1 MTLISVLS
9 IPLGYLI
16 GSFSPSYFLGK
27 WLKGIDIREHGDGNA
42 GGTNAYHVLGL
53 KAAIAVIIIDVSKG
67 LLAVG
72 MASLLGT
79 SPLFVH
85 LAGAAAVAGHVF
97 PFYLSFRGGKGIGTA
112 IGIMAYYF
120 YQMISHKWISL
131 YLFLIFIAVLVVIH
145 LIIRKKEVLGI
156 IALPLLL
163 ILVLVSAPINLIT
176 VFTGIYIV
184 YISFMNIIL
193 NVLKL
198 WRRDTA
204 AQP

>member
-16 GSFSPSYFLGK
+16 GSFSPSYFLGR

-53 KAAIAVIIIDVSKG
+53 KAAIAVIVIDVSKG
-67 LLAVG
+67 LLALG
-72 MASLLGT
+72 IASLLGAG
-79 SPLFVH
+79 PLFVH

-97 PFYLSFRGGKGIGTA
+97 PFYLSFKGGKGIGTA

-120 YQMISHKWISL
+120 YQMISHKWVSL
-131 YLFLIFIAVLVVIH
+131 YLFLVFIVVLVAIQ
-145 LIIRKKEVLGI
+145 LIIRKKVVLGI

-176 VFTGIYIV
+176 IFTGIYII
-184 YISFMNIIL
+184 YIYSMNIIL
-193 NVLKL
+193 NVLRL

-204 AQP
+204 AQL

>member
-1 MTLISVLS
+1 MTLVSVLC

-16 GSFSPSYFLGK
+16 GSFSPSYFLGR

-42 GGTNAYHVLGL
+42 GGTNAYHVMGL
-53 KAAIAVIIIDVSKG
+53 KAAIAVIVIDVSKG
-67 LLAVG
+67 LLALGV
-72 MASLLGT
+72 ASLLGAG
-79 SPLFVH
+79 PLFVH

-97 PFYLSFRGGKGIGTA
+97 PFYLSFKGGKGIGTA

-120 YQMISHKWISL
+120 YQMISLKWVSL
-131 YLFLIFIAVLVVIH
+131 YLFLVFIVILVVIQ
-145 LIIRKKEVLGI
+145 LIFRKKVVLGI

-163 ILVLVSAPINLIT
+163 ILVLVSAPINQTT
-176 VFTGIYIV
+176 VFTGIYII
-184 YISFMNIIL
+184 YIYSMNIIL

>member
-1 MTLISVLS
+1 MTLVSVLS

-16 GSFSPSYFLGK
+16 GSFSPSYFLGR

-42 GGTNAYHVLGL
+42 GGTNAYQVLGL
-53 KAAIAVIIIDVSKG
+53 KAAVAVIIIDVSKG
-67 LLAVG
+67 LLAVCI
-72 MASLLGT
+72 ASLLGAG
-79 SPLFVH
+79 PLFVH
-85 LAGAAAVAGHVF
+85 LAGTAAVAGHVF
-97 PFYLSFRGGKGIGTA
+97 PFYLSFKGGKGIGTA

-120 YQMISHKWISL
+120 YQMISLKWVSL
-131 YLFLIFIAVLVVIH
+131 YIFLIFIVVLVVIH

-156 IALPLLL
+156 VALPLLL

-184 YISFMNIIL
+184 YIYFMNIIL

>member
-1 MTLISVLS
+1 MTLVSVLC

-16 GSFSPSYFLGK
+16 GSFSPSYFLGR

-53 KAAIAVIIIDVSKG
+53 KAAVAVIVIDVSKG
-67 LLAVG
+67 LLALGV
-72 MASLLGT
+72 ASLLGAG
-79 SPLFVH
+79 PLFVH

-97 PFYLSFRGGKGIGTA
+97 PFYLSFKGGKGIGTA

-120 YQMISHKWISL
+120 YQMISHKWVSL
-131 YLFLIFIAVLVVIH
+131 YLFLIFILVLVAIQ
-145 LIIRKKEVLGI
+145 LIIRKKVVLGI

-163 ILVLVSAPINLIT
+163 ILVLVSAPINLTT
-176 VFTGIYIV
+176 VFTDIYII
-184 YISFMNIIL
+184 YIYFVNIIL

>member
-1 MTLISVLS
+1 MTLVSVLC

-16 GSFSPSYFLGK
+16 GSFCPSYFLGR

-53 KAAIAVIIIDVSKG
+53 KAAIAVIVIDVSKG
-67 LLAVG
+67 LLALGV
-72 MASLLGT
+72 ASLLGAG
-79 SPLFVH
+79 PLFVH

-97 PFYLSFRGGKGIGTA
+97 PFYLSFKGGKGIGTA

-120 YQMISHKWISL
+120 YQMISLKWVSL
-131 YLFLIFIAVLVVIH
+131 YLFLIFIVVLVAVQ
-145 LIIRKKEVLGI
+145 LIVRKKVVLGI

-163 ILVLVSAPINLIT
+163 ILVLVSAPINQTT
-176 VFTGIYIV
+176 VFTGIYII
-184 YISFMNIIL
+184 YIYSMNIIL